1 MDVPIGTIVIW
12 GGGAIPSGWALCNGS
27 NGTPNLVGRFVKGAN
42 SNADLKAVGGSTNHV
57 HGNAAPSS
65 GGGHGHTG
73 ISGTSGNSGT
83 EMYYG
88 GSGENAAGNHSHS
101 LSGSVNAVA
110 NHAHTIGNTNSADHM
125 PLHKYLQFI
134 MRIS

>member
-12 GGGAIPSGWALCNGS
+12 GGGDIPSGWALCNGE
-27 NGTPNLVGRFVKGAN
+27 NGTPNLTGKFVTGAN
-42 SNADLKAVGGSTNHV
+42 SNEDLKSVGGSTSHV
-57 HGNAAPSS
+57 HGNSAPSS
-65 GGGHGHTG
+65 GGGHSHSG

-88 GSGENAAGNHSHS
+88 GSGEMAAGNHSHS

-110 NHAHTIGNTNSADHM
+110 NHSHTIGNTNSADHM

-134 MRIS
+134 MRIL